1 MKTLLFIPFL
11 FMSSMVIGQTY
22 NSDSIIGV
30 PIRIGNLEVAQFDFP
45 SKLNGDYAGEECQA
59 LGKGWR
65 LPTIAELNELYVNL
79 HKKGIGGFSNTTYW
93 SDSFSKDDDWRMDMS
108 FDDGQVL
115 VDGYSG
121 FMECNVRAVRTI
133 N

>member
-1 MKTLLFIPFL
+1 MT
-11 FMSSMVIGQTY
+11 SMVVGQTY

-45 SKLNGDYAGEECQA
+45 SKLNRDYASEECQA

-65 LPTIAELNELYVNL
+65 LPTITELSELYVNL
-79 HKKGIGGFSNTTYW
+79 YKKGIGGFSNTTYW
-93 SDSFSKDDDWRMDMS
+93 SDSFDQNTDWRLDMS
-108 FDDGQVL
+108 FDDGEVL

-121 FMECNVRAVRTI
+121 FMECNVRAVRNI

>member
-45 SKLNGDYAGEECQA
+45 SKLNGDYAGEECQ
-59 LGKGWR
+59 GWR